1 MAPENMTTEDA
12 VIIIA
17 VVLIVAIVARIVG
30 II

>member
-12 VIIIA
+12 AIIIA
-17 VVLIVAIVARIVG
+17 VVIIVAIVAMITG